1 MNALILMGIKHT
13 HLLGIFLELTYFI
26 SYFCFCLSRS
36 LDDVKSMDFLNGF
49 VQRTDRWLWYFFNV
63 FVVLLRGIMEG
74 WRKE

>member
-1 MNALILMGIKHT
+1 MLVEIWITIYYRDHLEFFEFYLNALILMGIKHT

-49 VQRTDRWLWYFFNV
+49 VQRTDRW
-63 FVVLLRGIMEG
+63 
-74 WRKE
+74 